1 MIVFYVSGHGFGHA
15 SRDIEVIN
23 ALATRAPGLPIQVR
37 TAAPRWLFDLTA
49 RARVDVQCIEAD
61 TGLVQIDSLRIDIPE
76 SIRRAVAFYRTFDR
90 RAADEAHALRS
101 AGVTLVVGDIPPL
114 AFAAADRA
122 DVPSFALANF
132 TWDWIYEDYDEIPQA
147 AQLLPLIRAAYARAQ
162 GAWRLPMS
170 GGFESFSHIVDL
182 PLIARHSH
190 RDPAEVRRHFGI
202 PLNQPLVLS
211 SFGGFG
217 VRGLPLDRVDC
228 LAHCTLVVAEATVAR
243 SHPEHPEHPE
253 HREHREHREHV
264 IEVSDGDIY
273 DAGYRYEDLV
283 GAADVVMTKPG
294 FGIIAECAANG
305 TAVVY
310 TSRGRFREYDV
321 LVRDMPRYVRCEFI
335 SQEDLLAGRWWPAIE
350 RVLSMPR
357 PEKPRTDGAD
367 VAADVILSAIQSSQ
381 API

>member
-23 ALATRAPGLPIQVR
+23 ALAARAPSLPIQAR

-49 RARVDVQCIEAD
+49 RTRVDFHCIEAD
-61 TGLVQIDSLRIDIPE
+61 TGLVQVDSLRIDIPE
-76 SIRRAVAFYRTFDR
+76 SIRRATAFYATLDR
-90 RAADEAHALRS
+90 RAAEEAQALLS
-101 AGVTLVVGDIPPL
+101 AGTTLVVGDIPPL

-132 TWDWIYEDYDEIPQA
+132 TWDWIYEEYDEIVDAPR
-147 AQLLPLIRAAYARAQ
+147 LLPLVRAAYARAHA
-162 GAWRLPMS
+162 AWRLPMW
-170 GGFESFSHIVDL
+170 GGFASFSQIVDV

-190 RDPAEVRRHFGI
+190 REPVDVRRHLGV
-202 PLNQPLVLS
+202 PLDRPLVLS

-243 SHPEHPEHPE
+243 SHPEHLEHLEHHEHHEHLEHPT
-253 HREHREHREHV
+253 RV
-264 IEVSDGDIY
+264 VQISDADIY

-283 GAADVVMTKPG
+283 AAADVVMTKPG

-305 TAVVY
+305 TALVY

-335 SQEDLLAGRWWPAIE
+335 SQEDLLAGHWWPAIE
-350 RVLSMPR
+350 RVLSTPR
-357 PEKPRTDGAD
+357 PPKPPTDGASV
-367 VAADVILSAIQSSQ
+367 VADLILAQVERT
-381 API
+381 

>member
-23 ALATRAPGLPIQVR
+23 AVAARAPGLPIQVR

-49 RARVDVQCIEAD
+49 RTRVDVQCIEAD

-76 SIRRAVAFYRTFDR
+76 SVNRASAFYATLDR
-90 RAADEAHALRS
+90 RAADEAHALEA
-101 AGVTLVVGDIPPL
+101 AGAQLVVGDIPPL

-132 TWDWIYEDYDEIPQA
+132 TWDWIYEEYGEIGSVPR
-147 AQLLPLIRAAYARAQ
+147 LLPILRAAYARAQ

-170 GGFESFSHIVDL
+170 GGFEPFRRVLDL
-182 PLIARHSH
+182 PFIARQSH
-190 RDPAEVRRHFGI
+190 RDPADVRRHFGI
-202 PLNQPLVLS
+202 PPDRPVVLS

-228 LAHCTLVVAEATVAR
+228 LADCTLVVAEATVAR
-243 SHPEHPEHPE
+243 SHPEHPG
-253 HREHREHREHV
+253 RLEHV

-283 GAADVVMTKPG
+283 AAADVVMTKPG
-294 FGIIAECAANG
+294 FGIIAECAANA
-305 TAVVY
+305 TAIVY

-321 LVRDMPRYVRCEFI
+321 LVREMPRYVRCEFI
-335 SQEDLLAGRWWPAIE
+335 SQEDLLSGRWWPAIE
-350 RVLSMPR
+350 RVLSTPR
-357 PEKPRTDGAD
+357 SQKPRTDGAA
-367 VAADVILSAIQSSQ
+367 VAADLILSAIQPSQ